1 MSNEMASSPI
11 NVNSN
16 DLQTRSWLQTIID
29 SSHLITFCISISVII
44 YGSFRSLTI
53 DKENDTYT
61 RHQQVAKEK
70 RSKTKLLLLEATTS
84 GQDNSELV
92 VVENECV
99 ENVDD
104 DDLDE
109 SDVGVNGQGDLL
121 EHQSTQN
128 IDSTQALFIP
138 VAASISLLLMFFFF
152 DSIQTAFVIC
162 TSGIKNKNRNFSSLK
177 QKQKRI

>member
-70 RSKTKLLLLEATTS
+70 RSKTKLLLLEATS
-84 GQDNSELV
+84 GQENSELV
-92 VVENECV
+92 VVDNECV
-99 ENVDD
+99 ENVDE

-162 TSGIKNKNRNFSSLK
+162 TSGIKNKNWKFFVFNYS
-177 QKQKRI
+177 